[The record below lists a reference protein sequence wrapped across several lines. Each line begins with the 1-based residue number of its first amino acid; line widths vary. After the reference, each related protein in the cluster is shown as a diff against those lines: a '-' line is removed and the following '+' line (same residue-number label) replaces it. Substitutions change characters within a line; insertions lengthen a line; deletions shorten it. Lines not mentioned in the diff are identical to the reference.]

1 MKLLRQFIDTIVWG
15 TLIVVFSLLPER
27 RDREPKVQR
36 KWRQRFIGA
45 ALLIAAAGVTGVLL
59 VLLGLIPV
67 KASSEHLPPVRWFFQ
82 FSKIRGFST
91 QSLGVEA
98 PPDLN
103 RSANVLKGAGQYET
117 TCRPCHG
124 SPELHHPRVAAAM
137 TPHPPYLPEAISKY
151 SKEELF
157 SIIKHGI
164 KFTGMPAWPAKNR
177 DDEVWAMVA
186 FLLAMPE
193 LDAAEYHQLAFGPS
207 PPSAAA
213 APIEDLTGPENLPR
227 VVRERCARCHGAD
240 GRGRGSGA
248 FPKLAGQH
256 AAYLVNSL
264 KAYERGDRHSGL
276 MEPVAAGLSDEEMN
290 EMAEYYSSL
299 EPAVGTHGADLALP
313 DEGSSPGYEIAH
325 RGVPAQKVP
334 ACADCHGPTHPHPK
348 REYPMLAGQYAEYIV
363 LQLELFE
370 KGHRGGTHYAHLM
383 QEVAPRLTKEQMQAV
398 AAYYESLSGAGE
410 DARTPST
417 QGVEQHQA
425 PTVDHQH

>member
-1 MKLLRQFIDTIVWG
+1 MKTLLHLIDTIVWT
-15 TLIVVFSLLPER
+15 TLLVIFSLLPER
-27 RDREPKVQR
+27 RDREQKVQR

-45 ALLIAAAGVTGVLL
+45 ALFIVAAGMTGALL

-227 VVRERCARCHGAD
+227 AVRERCSRCHGAD
-240 GRGRGSGA
+240 GRGRGTGA

-256 AAYLVNSL
+256 SAYLLNSL
-264 KAYERGDRHSGL
+264 KAYERGNRHSGI

-290 EMAEYYSSL
+290 ELAEYYASVRL
-299 EPAVGTHGADLALP
+299 AVGTHGNGHSRELQ
-313 DEGSSPGYEIAH
+313 SPSEESRARGYEIAH

-334 ACADCHGPTHPHPK
+334 ACVDCHGPTHPHPK
-348 REYPMLAGQYAEYIV
+348 HEYPMLAGQYEDYIV
-363 LQLELFE
+363 LQLDLFE
-370 KGHRGGTHYAHLM
+370 KDHRGGTAYAHIM
-383 QEVAPRLTKEQMQAV
+383 SQIAPRLTKEQMRDV
-398 AAYYESLSGAGE
+398 AAYYASLE
-410 DARTPST
+410 
-417 QGVEQHQA
+417 
-425 PTVDHQH
+425 